1 MASAR
6 STTQIVSSIIADVR
20 KNGDVALVRLAAKF
34 DKVKLTPRTIRVPSE
49 RFRKAF
55 NALGDDMR
63 KALESCARRIQDF
76 HYQEKKH
83 VPESWTYVKDGVRL
97 GQIYSPIEAVGI
109 YVPGGRFSYPSTL
122 LMTAIPARLA
132 GVRRIAVVT
141 PEGKLTNEILA
152 AAHVAGVEELYQVGG
167 PAAIAALAVGTKSI
181 AKVDIIIG
189 PGNAFVTEAK
199 RQLFGEVGIDL
210 LAGPSELA
218 VLADD
223 TANAAQ
229 VAVDMAAQAEHDP
242 DARSFLIS
250 LSRKLVADVRAR
262 LPAELLVR
270 CVLIHEPDR
279 RKAIEKV
286 NELAAEHVQILV
298 QRPQDCLDT
307 IKNGGAIFLNEWS
320 PAVMGDYWAGPSH
333 VLPTGRSAR
342 FASGLSVMTFLK
354 RSSLIEISGG
364 AYRKGWT
371 AAHKMAESE
380 GLSQHARSIRSRVV
394 DEESVKG

>member
-1 MASAR
+1 MASQPSNSR
-6 STTQIVSSIIADVR
+6 IVAGVIADVR
-20 KNGDVALVRLAAKF
+20 RNGDAALIRLTARF
-34 DKVKLTPRTIRVPSE
+34 DKIRLTPRTIRVPAE
-49 RFRKAF
+49 RFRRAF
-55 NALGDDMR
+55 EALDSDMR
-63 KALESCARRIQDF
+63 RALEACARRIQEF
-76 HYQEKKH
+76 HYQEKKR
-83 VPESWTYVKDGVRL
+83 VPQSWTYLKDGVRL
-97 GQIYSPIEAVGI
+97 GQIYSPIEAVGV

-141 PEGKLTNEILA
+141 PPARLSNEILA
-152 AAHVAGVEELYQVGG
+152 AAHVAGVQELYQVGG
-167 PAAIAALAVGTKSI
+167 PAAVAALAIGTRSI
-181 AKVDIIIG
+181 PRVDLIVG

-223 TANAAQ
+223 SANAEL
-229 VAVDMAAQAEHDP
+229 VAADMAAQAEHDP
-242 DARSFLIS
+242 DARSYLIALTKKI
-250 LSRKLVADVRAR
+250 LSDVRAR
-262 LPAELLVR
+262 VPADLKSR
-270 CVLIHEPDR
+270 CILIYEPDR
-279 RKAIEKV
+279 RKAIARA
-286 NELAAEHVQILV
+286 NELAAEHVQILL

-307 IKNGGAIFLNEWS
+307 LKSGGAFFVNQWS

-364 AYRKGWT
+364 AYRRGWT
-371 AAHKMAESE
+371 AAHKMAQSE
-380 GLSQHARSIRSRVV
+380 GLTQHARSISSRMAG
-394 DEESVKG
+394 EESVKE